1 MTVLDASAAVEIQT
15 ETPASD
21 APAAEACLQTE
32 LARALGLR
40 EQHWYSHPLVRTDA
54 KLPTNANL
62 DVLAIVERAGRKQRK
77 PVSFWA
83 HPVTGKSFTILLIEA
98 FLRQEYP
105 GCGIFIYEAKGKTE
119 RPRSIRADEVRE
131 REFFIDLLAA
141 MNYEGR
147 IESAV
152 PRAREQIQ
160 KALLAMS
167 LPARHL
173 FFIFDE
179 AQEISADEYKWMKTI
194 LNWLARNGVQLG
206 IFSFG
211 QYELLEKRDEI
222 AAKFRSDIHARF
234 IGNVYELKGLQGV
247 DDFVVPLKACDDQSE
262 YPAGSGL
269 TYTAFLF
276 PEAHA
281 NGFRFDGLAQRLWD
295 AFMKASP
302 LRRGESGIAMQYFA
316 DVMSEL
322 IEILR
327 ERDAP
332 DMTVT
337 NEDLMQAISYTDYAR
352 REPVRER
359 AETRQ

>member
-1 MTVLDASAAVEIQT
+1 MTVLDTSTVTEAQADSPSETATEAAL
-15 ETPASD
+15 A
-21 APAAEACLQTE
+21 LQI
-32 LARALGLR
+32 ARALALR

-62 DVLAIVERAGRKQRK
+62 DVLGIVERAGRKQRK

-98 FLRQEYP
+98 FLREAYP

-141 MNYEGR
+141 MSYEGR

-234 IGNVYELKGLQGV
+234 IGNVYELKGLQDAGE
-247 DDFVVPLKACDDQSE
+247 FAVPLKACDDQSE

-276 PEAHA
+276 PLAHA
-281 NGFRFDGLAQRLWD
+281 NGFRFESLATRLWD
-295 AFMKASP
+295 AFMKAAP

-316 DVMSEL
+316 DVLSEL
-322 IEILR
+322 VEILR
-327 ERDAP
+327 DRDSP
-332 DMTVT
+332 DMAVT
-337 NEDLMQAISYTDYAR
+337 DEDLMQAISYTDYVR